1 MTAPIATQVRRA
13 RSNFY
18 VAMRLMPRERRA
30 AMFAVY
36 ALARTLDDSTDAPGD
51 VDGKRQALGSWR
63 AEIDAIYAGRPST
76 EIGRALVPVVARFD
90 LPRAEFLELLYGL
103 EMDLTTSMRA
113 PGISTLALYC
123 RRVAGSIGLITLR
136 IFEADDPP
144 ARAFALALGH
154 AMQLTNILRDIA
166 EDADRNRLYLP
177 REILDGAGI
186 AERHPARV
194 LAHPDFP
201 KARAA
206 FCAHVRR
213 AFDAAEASLAACP
226 NRRGLWPG
234 LVMMAVYRRLF
245 DQLDRPSHV
254 GCAPGRIGLF
264 TQLWIALRTAWSV
277 RWASSTS

>member
-1 MTAPIATQVRRA
+1 MTSPIAAQVRRA

-18 VAMRLMPRERRA
+18 VAMRLMPRERRT

-36 ALARTLDDSTDAPGD
+36 ALARTLDDITDAPGD
-51 VDGKRQALGSWR
+51 ADGKRQALASWR
-63 AEIDAIYAGRPST
+63 AEIDAIYAGSSST
-76 EIGRALVPVVARFD
+76 AIGRALVPVVARFD

-103 EMDLTTSMRA
+103 EMDLAPSMRA

-166 EDADRNRLYLP
+166 EDAGRDRLYLP

-186 AERHPARV
+186 AERQPARV
-194 LAHPDFP
+194 LEHPAFP

-213 AFDAAEASLAACP
+213 AFDAAETSLAACP

-245 DQLDRPSHV
+245 DQLDRPHHV
-254 GCAPGRIGLF
+254 GRAPGRIGLLA
-264 TQLWIALRTAWSV
+264 QLWIALRTAWSV